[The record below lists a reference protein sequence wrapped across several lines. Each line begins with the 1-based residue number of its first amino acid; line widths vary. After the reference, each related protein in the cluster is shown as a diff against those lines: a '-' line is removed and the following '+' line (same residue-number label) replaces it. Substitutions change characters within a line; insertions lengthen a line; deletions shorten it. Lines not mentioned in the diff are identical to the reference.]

1 MQVRNREEN
10 GIKLKQNHTH
20 DLLYYMSSSD
30 SKQKSAAQSQLNR
43 LQTGQGLTLDK
54 GSGLLNIFTNL
65 RLFPVARLKIGV
77 EVPRN
82 RRALCVLTVY
92 SASLG
97 DCHVDISYE
106 YSPYL

>member
-10 GIKLKQNHTH
+10 GIKLKQNRIH
-20 DLLYYMSSSD
+20 DLLYYVSSSD
-30 SKQKSAAQSQLNR
+30 SKQKSVVQSQMNR
-43 LQTGQGLTLDK
+43 LQPGQGLTLDR

-65 RLFPVARLKIGV
+65 RIFPVARLKIGV

-82 RRALCVLTVY
+82 RRVLCVLTVY

-97 DCHVDISYE
+97 DWAGLNNE
-106 YSPYL
+106 